1 MTKPS
6 AVIAQAQEALDT
18 SIERRRAIL
27 KRLGQTSVVAAA
39 VAAPVAA
46 SAGVLSRWN
55 LDPSKRTG
63 SSGHLKLGVS
73 S

>member
-6 AVIAQAQEALDT
+6 SVIAQAQEALDT

-55 LDPSKRTG
+55 LDPAKRTG

>member
-6 AVIAQAQEALDT
+6 SVIAQAQEALDT

-46 SAGVLSRWN
+46 SAGVLTRWN
-55 LDPSKRTG
+55 LDPAKRTG
-63 SSGHLKLGVS
+63 SSGNLKLGVS

>member
-6 AVIAQAQEALDT
+6 PAVVQAQEALDT
-18 SIERRRAIL
+18 SVERRRAIL

-39 VAAPVAA
+39 VAVPVAA

-55 LDPSKRTG
+55 LDPSKRMG
-63 SSGHLKLGVS
+63 SSGNLKLGVS
-73 S
+73 A